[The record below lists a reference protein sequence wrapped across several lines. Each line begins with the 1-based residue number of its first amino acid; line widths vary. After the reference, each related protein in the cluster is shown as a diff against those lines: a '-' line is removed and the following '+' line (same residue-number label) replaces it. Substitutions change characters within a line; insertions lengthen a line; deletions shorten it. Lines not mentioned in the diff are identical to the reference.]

1 MKIILIKK
9 NPSHLTTVNPV
20 LLRGLGEGEHDVV
33 VHLAVL
39 AVLVLVHDLLDKVAG
54 EGDQKRLKYFH
65 RQWIPNT
72 VSQLSA
78 GLLPI

>member
-1 MKIILIKK
+1 MASLDLQELRIGKKSIFIKK
-9 NPSHLTTVNPV
+9 NQSHLTTVNPV

-33 VHLAVL
+33 VHFAVL

-65 RQWIPNT
+65 RQ
-72 VSQLSA
+72 
-78 GLLPI
+78 